1 MQCYT
6 DKEILADGLSAQKAT
21 TSLFNQNVNECVHD
35 NLRSTMMKILAE
47 EHLIQVDVF
56 NLMHARGFYETPA
69 ADEKKISAAA
79 QKFAQSAK

>member
-1 MQCYT
+1 MQNYT

-21 TSLFNQNVNECVHD
+21 TSLFNLNVNECVHD
-35 NLRSTMMKILAE
+35 NVRSTMMKILAE

-56 NLMHARGFYETPA
+56 NMMHSRGFYETPA
-69 ADEKKISAAA
+69 ADDKKVSAAI

>member
-1 MQCYT
+1 MQNYSE
-6 DKEILADGLSAQKAT
+6 KEILADGLSAQKAS
-21 TSLFNQNVNECVHD
+21 TSLYNTSVNECVHD
-35 NLRSTMMKILAE
+35 NVRSTMMKILAE

-69 ADEKKISAAA
+69 ADDKKVTAAA